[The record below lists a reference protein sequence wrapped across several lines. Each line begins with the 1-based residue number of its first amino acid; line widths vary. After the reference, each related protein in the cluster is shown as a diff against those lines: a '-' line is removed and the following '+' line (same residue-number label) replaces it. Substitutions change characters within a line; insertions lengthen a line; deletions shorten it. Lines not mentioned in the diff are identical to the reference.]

1 MAHAIIAFVAADSAA
16 ADNLIYDAD
25 YGQQVLLA
33 FDVVSIDSVMLHQEL
48 RMKDI
53 AADPVIVA
61 GFDLE
66 TEHRKVLNFV
76 DEEPLV
82 VQWLQLNSW
91 ASMKNLRTVK

>member
-53 AADPVIVA
+53 AADPVIAV

-76 DEEPLV
+76 DEGPLV
-82 VQWLQLNSW
+82 VQWLQLNS
-91 ASMKNLRTVK
+91 